1 MACIVFEYSASRIV
15 SLIVSVSSHSG
26 HISTAICNVAAH
38 SDVSFF
44 FSLYILF
51 CMAFRI
57 QIVYY
62 SHSTS
67 PKKTGGPFLRKPP
80 GYSRHFRPAA
90 KATVYIHQ
98 SYWTI
103 RLAPPAVGCA
113 FVIRLWILFYRD
125 IHLRNVIL
133 CMRTSDGLHW
143 VFISNIQRWHKKMV
157 LATEWVR
164 SP

>member
-44 FSLYILF
+44 FPLYILF

-67 PKKTGGPFLRKPP
+67 PKKTGGPFLRNHLGIRGISDRQPKPP
-80 GYSRHFRPAA
+80 CIYT
-90 KATVYIHQ
+90 KAT
-98 SYWTI
+98 
-103 RLAPPAVGCA
+103 G
-113 FVIRLWILFYRD
+113 LFGS
-125 IHLRNVIL
+125 HLQPL
-133 CMRTSDGLHW
+133 DAL
-143 VFISNIQRWHKKMV
+143 
-157 LATEWVR
+157 LL
-164 SP
+164 

>member
-44 FSLYILF
+44 FPFTFCFVWPSEFKSSIILILLRQRRLVALFFGNHLGIRGISDRQPKPPCIYTKATGLFGSHLQPLDALLLEGYGYSSIGIYTCGMLF
-51 CMAFRI
+51 CVCAHRTVSIEYLF
-57 QIVYY
+57 QIY
-62 SHSTS
+62 
-67 PKKTGGPFLRKPP
+67 
-80 GYSRHFRPAA
+80 
-90 KATVYIHQ
+90 
-98 SYWTI
+98 
-103 RLAPPAVGCA
+103 
-113 FVIRLWILFYRD
+113 
-125 IHLRNVIL
+125 NVD
-133 CMRTSDGLHW
+133 T
-143 VFISNIQRWHKKMV
+143 KKMV